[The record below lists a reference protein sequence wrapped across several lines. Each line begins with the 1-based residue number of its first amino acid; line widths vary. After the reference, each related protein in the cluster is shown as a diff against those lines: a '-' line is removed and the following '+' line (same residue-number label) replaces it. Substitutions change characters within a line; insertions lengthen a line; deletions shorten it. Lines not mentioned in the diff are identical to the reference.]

1 MNSIKKRQ
9 LAEIAIHILFWIAVF
24 YAVNVATSSAI
35 TIRISR
41 NNAVME
47 RKQIVRFLPA
57 TYGTLLL
64 LAILFYGNI
73 FWLFKKILSFRSN
86 LARFAIAACW
96 FLLIFAIDTFAINL
110 LTPRDAVRMGPPPT
124 QQLVGSFKFKST
136 PGAPPPL
143 AETVRIAPDKGHI
156 VPDGKH
162 GVPDTGTVGS
172 AKSRIVPDTG
182 RVVHGKMRVVS
193 DIGHVV
199 SDNGPFGFIMDMVDR
214 SQLILLLLFIGILGV
229 SIAYFFLKEWA
240 KADVVRVKL
249 EANQLSTEVKFL
261 RSQINPHFLFNTL
274 NNLFSMAQGK
284 GNDDLADGIS
294 KLSGMMRYMIYDS
307 NAESVPLNKEIEY
320 LEDCITLNKLR
331 YADDEAKVTF
341 DYPAQTEGIL
351 IAPMLFI
358 SFVENAF
365 KHGVIIGQSSEINI
379 SISMVNKQLVFS
391 CQNTIYH
398 IKKMEDE
405 KGGIGLE
412 NVKRRLELVYPGKYE
427 LFIKNTDNRYIVNLG
442 IILA

>member
-1 MNSIKKRQ
+1 MNKIKKRQ

-41 NNAVME
+41 NNAIME

-57 TYGTLLL
+57 TYGTLVLL
-64 LAILFYGNI
+64 GILFYGNI
-73 FWLFKKILSFRSN
+73 LWLFKKVLSFRSN
-86 LARFAIAACW
+86 FVRFVIAASW
-96 FLLIFAIDTFAINL
+96 FLLIFEIDNVAINL
-110 LTPRDAVRMGPPPT
+110 LTPRDPVR
-124 QQLVGSFKFKST
+124 L
-136 PGAPPPL
+136 APPPGY
-143 AETVRIAPDKGHI
+143 RS
-156 VPDGKH
+156 
-162 GVPDTGTVGS
+162 DTF
-172 AKSRIVPDTG
+172 KSRSAPPVPPPFQ
-182 RVVHGKMRVVS
+182 K
-193 DIGHVV
+193 IGHVV
-199 SDNGPFGFIMDMVDR
+199 PDNGPSNFIMNMVDR
-214 SQLILLLLFIGILGV
+214 SQLILLLLFIGIMGV

-249 EANQLSTEVKFL
+249 EANQLSTEIKFL
-261 RSQINPHFLFNTL
+261 RSQVNPHFLFNTL

-331 YADDEAKVTF
+331 YADDEVIATF
-341 DYPAQTEGIL
+341 DYPAHPGNVT

-358 SFVENAF
+358 PFVENAF
-365 KHGVIIGQSSEINI
+365 KHGVAIGQTSAIDIAIIISNQKLIFTCINAKH
-379 SISMVNKQLVFS
+379 NA
-391 CQNTIYH
+391 

-405 KGGIGLE
+405 QSGIGLE
-412 NVKRRLELVYPGKYE
+412 NVKRRLDLLYPDKHNLRITEEDGKY
-427 LFIKNTDNRYIVNLG
+427 IVKLE
-442 IILA
+442 IDLE